1 MCGCA
6 GGRVCGREGERV
18 CEREGEWGV
27 RGRVSGVWE

>member
-6 GGRVCGREGERV
+6 GGRVCGREGEQV

-27 RGRVSGVWE
+27 RGRVSG

>member
-1 MCGCA
+1 MGVQE
-6 GGRVCGREGERV
+6 GVCGREGERV